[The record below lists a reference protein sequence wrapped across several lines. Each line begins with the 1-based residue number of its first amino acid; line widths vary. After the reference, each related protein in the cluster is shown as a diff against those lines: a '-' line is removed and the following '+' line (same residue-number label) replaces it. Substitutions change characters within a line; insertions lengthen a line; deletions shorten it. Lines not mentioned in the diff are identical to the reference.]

1 MVTMERF
8 FSRAGWLNGRSGRIG
23 GSDAA
28 AIVGCNPYMSNVELW
43 EIKTGRRRQE
53 DISSKSY
60 VIYGTKAEEHIRAL
74 FALDYPQFTVD
85 YVENNLWL
93 NDRFPFAHASLDG
106 WLTDPDGRRGILE
119 IKTTNILQSM
129 QREKWDH
136 RIPDNYF
143 CQCLHYLNVT
153 EFDFVIL
160 RALIRYE
167 YGGTIFAN
175 IKDYTIERSEVLE
188 DLEYLR
194 DEEIKFSEYI
204 KKDKRP
210 PLVLPNTI

>member
-28 AIVGCNPYMSNVELW
+28 AIVGCNPYMTNVDLW
-43 EIKTGRRRQE
+43 EIKTGKRRQE
-53 DISSKSY
+53 DISSKPY
-60 VIYGTKAEEHIRAL
+60 VIYGTNAEEHIRAL
-74 FALDYPQFTVD
+74 FALDYPQFIVD

-106 WLTDPDGRRGILE
+106 WLTDPDGRRGVLE

-129 QREKWDH
+129 QREKWDR

-204 KKDKRP
+204 QKDKRP